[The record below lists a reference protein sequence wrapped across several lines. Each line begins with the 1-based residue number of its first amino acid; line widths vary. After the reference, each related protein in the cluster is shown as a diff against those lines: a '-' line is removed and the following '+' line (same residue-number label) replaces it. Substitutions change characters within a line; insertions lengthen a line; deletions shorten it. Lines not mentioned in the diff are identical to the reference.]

1 MTTSKESEK
10 TVAAETAD
18 ALAPTFHDDLHVQYI
33 ANLAVKL
40 DKLSS
45 YEGAVTE
52 HLRMS
57 GVY

>member
-10 TVAAETAD
+10 TAAETAD